1 MYCWQRS
8 ALRPHV
14 DLLLFAIAAAA
25 AATALA
31 LQHRSGDFLRR
42 WADFTRCRWPPE
54 LCKHEDFAAL
64 NPASIALAD
73 FFASLNDDCLA
84 AFASETAATADGSSG
99 SHNSSGGSVADS
111 CSDSSATTVKPVII
125 SFSHYV
131 PRVELCPEKRFLT
144 EPNLA
149 KVVGSDPLE
158 RQVIAY

>member
-1 MYCWQRS
+1 
-8 ALRPHV
+8 
-14 DLLLFAIAAAA
+14 
-25 AATALA
+25 
-31 LQHRSGDFLRR
+31 LRR

-73 FFASLNDDCLA
+73 FFASLNDDCLT
-84 AFASETAATADGSSG
+84 AFASEAAATADSSSDSHSNIGTTSSSVTDSNSGSSA
-99 SHNSSGGSVADS
+99 SS
-111 CSDSSATTVKPVII
+111 VKPVII

-158 RQVIAY
+158 RQVTTRYYNCCQCSSAIRLSTHAAC